1 MLAAHE
7 RIALHYERVGRA
19 DAYLGK
25 FYDGPHKFD
34 AAMQDDAFAW
44 LRTQLQ

>member
-1 MLAAHE
+1 MRAAHE

-25 FYDGPHKFD
+25 FYDGPHRFD
-34 AAMQDDAFAW
+34 VAMQGDAFAW
-44 LRTQLQ
+44 LRAQLQ